1 MGNVYSEPSVI
12 SLLEVLRSAI
22 VYHILFIPHLFA
34 GDGPDGESKCITYIH
49 VDITLLNNIYYKPE
63 TVWGTNIEMACLV
76 HILRSPI
83 YCYHASQCYH
93 YMGSLFYCKRYW
105 PKISVYLLCK

>member
-34 GDGPDGESKCITYIH
+34 GDGPDGESKCITLYSHPRRYNSVEQYILQ
-49 VDITLLNNIYYKPE
+49 TRN
-63 TVWGTNIEMACLV
+63 CL
-76 HILRSPI
+76 
-83 YCYHASQCYH
+83 
-93 YMGSLFYCKRYW
+93 GD
-105 PKISVYLLCK
+105 